1 MLDQGVSREFQ
12 FSGLLL
18 IVLWEKKIPL
28 NCNATNFLESFFFF
42 LRNYYKGNIY
52 SKFERSI
59 QSVKTFTLLL

>member
-28 NCNATNFLESFFFF
+28 NYNATNFLESFFFLF
-42 LRNYYKGNIY
+42 K
-52 SKFERSI
+52 E
-59 QSVKTFTLLL
+59 LLQRKYLF